1 MGYSDQKYYAQNLD
15 KYGAAIAFGTA
26 TASGTSTLAT
36 PAAVYMPNMEF
47 PGNTILLGIELVAA
61 TAPNAK
67 QGGLFQVLN
76 GTNTIITA
84 TYTST
89 FSQGNITFGSY
100 TGTYT
105 TTGTATA
112 DKAGATPKNVIGS
125 GSSFTLQLVL
135 NTATASADATGTWDF
150 YLLNSQHV

>member
-1 MGYSDQKYYAQNLD
+1 MGYSDQKYFSYDLD
-15 KYGAAIAFGTA
+15 KVATAVAFGTA

-36 PAAVYMPNMEF
+36 PATVTMPTF
-47 PGNTILLGIELVAA
+47 QQNTILAGIEAVAA
-61 TAPNAK
+61 TAPNNK

-89 FSQGNITFGSY
+89 ASAGTEYYGSY

-112 DKAGATPKNVIGS
+112 DKMGAVPKNVILS
-125 GSSFTLQLVL
+125 GSSFTIQLVL
-135 NTATASADATGTWDF
+135 NTATASGDVTGTWDF
-150 YLLNSQHV
+150 YMQNAAHV